1 MFAADDFRDLS
12 VIVIAGREE
21 HNIADCLASVSWAGE
36 IVVLC
41 SQQED
46 RTMEIARGFTPHV
59 SHRAFDGYATQ
70 KRASLAQATRP
81 WVLSLDADERV
92 TPELRT
98 EIAGVLAREDAA
110 DGYSMPRRN
119 FFHGKWLRHGGWYPD
134 HQLRLFRRE
143 RATVSDRLVHE
154 RFEVSGTKGRLTGAL
169 LHFTV
174 PSIRHLLEK
183 NLDYAWYAAL
193 ERRSRRRYGVFDF
206 MLTPPLEFGKRYIL
220 KGGFLDGWEGL
231 VVAVIH
237 LIVKTQVLLYL
248 WELQRGPAS
257 GSEAPPA

>member
-1 MFAADDFRDLS
+1 MFAADSFPDLS

-36 IVVLC
+36 IIVVC
-41 SQQED
+41 SQRED

-59 SHRAFDGYATQ
+59 SHRVFEGFAAQ
-70 KRASLAQATRP
+70 KRAALAQATRP

-92 TPELRT
+92 TPELRS
-98 EIAGVLAREDAA
+98 EIAHVLAGA
-110 DGYSMPRRN
+110 DVADSYSMPRRN
-119 FFHGKWLRHGGWYPD
+119 YFHGKWLRHGGWYPD
-134 HQLRLFRRE
+134 HQVRLFRRE
-143 RATVSDRLVHE
+143 RATVTDRLVHE
-154 RFEVSGTKGRLTGAL
+154 GFEVAGTRGRLTAPL

-174 PSIRHLLEK
+174 PRVRHLLEK
-183 NLDYAWYAAL
+183 NIDYAWYEAL
-193 ERRSRRRYGVFDF
+193 EKQHRRRYGIPDF
-206 MLTPPLEFGKRYIL
+206 IIKPPLEFCKRYIL

-257 GSEAPPA
+257 EESSPRA